1 MVKISGTLQY
11 NILATSLAWGEG
23 GGVASC
29 YGAIGIPLVSSHYIE
44 CN

>member
-1 MVKISGTLQY
+1 MVKISGTLQSY
-11 NILATSLAWGEG
+11 KPSLGEG